1 LEGPFDRL
9 MEFLIGLV
17 FIALQTITIM
27 DFRHQKELEKEAIV
41 VLVVVIFLFP
51 WAYGEILESH

>member
-1 LEGPFDRL
+1 